1 MFRRA
6 IALTSLILVAALL
19 GGCLHSPAP
28 ASVAGGECKI
38 FADPGFRVLGAT
50 ADDQTWINK
59 TQETGIRSC
68 GWQRPPKRAI
78 LKEAPPPV
86 IVEPPAAVQV
96 DPAPPQKWYRKWL
109 GT

>member
-1 MFRRA
+1 MFRAA
-6 IALTSLILVAALL
+6 IALSSLCVLVAL
-19 GGCLHSPAP
+19 GACQHSPAP

-68 GWQRPPKRAI
+68 GWQRPPKRQA
-78 LKEAPPPV
+78 LAPP
-86 IVEPPAAVQV
+86 PPAAVIAPPVVEV
-96 DPAPPQKWYRKWL
+96 DPAPPQRWYRKWL

>member
-6 IALTSLILVAALL
+6 IALSSILAASLVLAA
-19 GGCLHSPAP
+19 CQTSPAP

-68 GWQRPPKRAI
+68 GWQRPPKRQA
-78 LKEAPPPV
+78 LVAAA
-86 IVEPPAAVQV
+86 PPAAVQV
-96 DPAPPQKWYRKWL
+96 APVPPRKWYQKWL

>member
-1 MFRRA
+1 MF
-6 IALTSLILVAALL
+6 IALGA
-19 GGCLHSPAP
+19 CQHSPAP

-78 LKEAPPPV
+78 LKEALAPPALV
-86 IVEPPAAVQV
+86 TEPPAAVQV
-96 DPAPPQKWYRKWL
+96 EPAPPQRWYRKWL